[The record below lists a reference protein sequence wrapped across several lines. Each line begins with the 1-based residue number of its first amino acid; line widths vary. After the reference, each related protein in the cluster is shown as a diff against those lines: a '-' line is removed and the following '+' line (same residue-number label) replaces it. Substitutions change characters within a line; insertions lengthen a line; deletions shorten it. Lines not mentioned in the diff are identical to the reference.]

1 MTTMEVSIRVCMSV
15 YFLLIP
21 KMAKHGSMR
30 QMRMSGKICVC
41 FATILQSTCQ
51 KQECAAEKAPIS
63 CGLIGQHIFQVVTS

>member
-1 MTTMEVSIRVCMSV
+1 MTTMEVLIRVCMSV

-51 KQECAAEKAPIS
+51 NQECAAAKAPIS
-63 CGLIGQHIFQVVTS
+63 CGSTGQHIFQVVKN